1 MSSDIRSVQALTDA
15 GKRDGDVSVVH
26 HSVVRLLGPVSGT
39 LTGIVTLIAAVLGVV
54 FLLVPSLQPLSRD
67 KIDASITVP
76 TVESGVSELRW
87 AEHQY
92 PRGGR
97 AGAITEL
104 GKLLGHRFDPRT
116 DGTVRGMVAYVRLQ
130 TDGFKH
136 RSISL
141 RAEVYDART
150 GEPPRSADIS
160 EIYPRSGT
168 LRIDAP
174 SRSSVQ
180 LMLLDDVAQ
189 LSGVFFVRVEA
200 YDDDGVLAYADSPPI
215 RGSG

>member
-1 MSSDIRSVQALTDA
+1 MSSDDRSVQPLTEDDKAA
-15 GKRDGDVSVVH
+15 GGVSVHH
-26 HSVVRLLGPVSGT
+26 HSVVRLLGPVAGT
-39 LTGIVTLIAAVLGVV
+39 MTGVVTLIAGVLGVV

-67 KIDASITVP
+67 KIDAAITVP

-97 AGAITEL
+97 AGAINEL
-104 GKLLGHRFDPRT
+104 DKLLGHRFDPHA

-130 TDGFKH
+130 TDGFQH

-150 GEPPRSADIS
+150 NQPPRSADIS

-168 LRIDAP
+168 LTVDAP

-200 YDDDGVLAYADSPPI
+200 YDDGGVLAYADSPMI
-215 RGSG
+215 HGSG